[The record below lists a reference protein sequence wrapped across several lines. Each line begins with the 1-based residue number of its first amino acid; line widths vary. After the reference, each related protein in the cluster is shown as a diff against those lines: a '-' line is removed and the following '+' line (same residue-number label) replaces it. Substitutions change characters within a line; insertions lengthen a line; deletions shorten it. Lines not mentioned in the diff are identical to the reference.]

1 MRGFSGAD
9 NAVRIP
15 PFYFLSITK
24 FNHEDAI
31 MRQNKRHPFRAMAL
45 ASVILSQLVGPIL
58 IGIFVGKWLD
68 STFNTEPLLLVVGL
82 LIGLAT
88 GVIVMLSTVRQY
100 F

>member
-1 MRGFSGAD
+1 LNITFFLD
-9 NAVRIP
+9 
-15 PFYFLSITK
+15 LSITK

-31 MRQNKRHPFRAMAL
+31 MSQNKRHPFKAMAL
-45 ASVILSQLVGPIL
+45 ISVILSQLVGPIL
-58 IGIFVGKWLD
+58 IGIFFGKWLD

-88 GVIVMLSTVRQY
+88 GIIAMLSTVRQY